1 MTKRTGAVVACLCAT
16 AIVGCVSIED
26 TRAQLKSNDPEQ
38 VRLAEENILKVVSY
52 QTLSSDMPEKYVE
65 IVESNELLGKIIS
78 CSQDPKTVAAAI
90 NKLDPSKPGT
100 PNELLVAMMEQSSD
114 KSTCEVIA
122 KKLDFC
128 QIGFCM
134 EIFSKHDG
142 LLYKSEVLA
151 DNVCSNLKE
160 DEAIQVL
167 KNCNFYRCLNSDR
180 RKKVGLRLIEMTQ
193 NAAVLYDMYN
203 GKLEGDNNSKK
214 MALQRLIAN
223 ADKIADKSIVI
234 KLLESDDVKEEGQRK
249 KLISSLPAEDAE
261 MYTLNECKDDKTF
274 YEAFKKST
282 EQVKAKVLGRA
293 LKMKDEALLVDLIRM
308 NPNYADKVVDSVGS
322 WNVKTSELAMLLLDN
337 VKNVT
342 MSSCY
347 NTNVRD
353 VEHFVVDLVS
363 KLDAKARAKYLKVAK
378 ENLEDAKKDNI
389 IFGDKFYVNMP
400 AIDYVVISFEEN
412 LEWLKNP
419 LDEENAA
426 QYLWRC
432 ADMKTDISGKDWRKE
447 WKINVLLFV
456 AKDRQQCFNV
466 KGTLEGLLD
475 FVKKYIDKSATIR
488 DITVNGGDWQFNDDE
503 HGLAIFLNDKSGVLQ
518 INRR

>member
-1 MTKRTGAVVACLCAT
+1 MDMKMIAGACLCAA

-26 TRAQLKSNDPEQ
+26 TRAQLKSNDPAQ
-38 VRLAEENILKVVSY
+38 VKQAEENILKVVTY
-52 QTLSSDMPEKYVE
+52 QALTSDRPEKYVE

-100 PNELLVAMMEQSSD
+100 PNELLLGMMEKLEHYDERLKIMS
-114 KSTCEVIA
+114 
-122 KKLDFC
+122 KKLDFSQHGLMLELYFNRNDLLWKIDVPVDSVC
-128 QIGFCM
+128 ANLNEDDAVKILKGTKN
-134 EIFSKHDG
+134 IHDD
-142 LLYKSEVLA
+142 LR
-151 DNVCSNLKE
+151 D
-160 DEAIQVL
+160 AI
-167 KNCNFYRCLNSDR
+167 
-180 RKKVGLRLIEMTQ
+180 GLRLVEMTQ
-193 NAAVLYDMYN
+193 NAAILYDMYN
-203 GKLEGDNNSKK
+203 GKLGCAYHGKVMK
-214 MALQRLIAN
+214 MALQKLIAN
-223 ADKIADKSIVI
+223 ADKISDKSIVI
-234 KLLESDDVKEEGQRK
+234 KLLKSDDVKEEGQRK

-261 MYTLNECKDDKTF
+261 IYTLNECKDDKTF
-274 YEAFKKST
+274 YEAFKKAG

-400 AIDYVVISFEEN
+400 AIDYAIISFEEN
-412 LEWLKNP
+412 LEWPKNP

-447 WKINVLLFV
+447 WKINVLLFG
-456 AKDRQQCFNV
+456 AKDRQKCFNV
-466 KGTLEGLLD
+466 KGTLEGLID
-475 FVKKYIDKSATIR
+475 FVRKYIDKSATIR
-488 DITVNGGDWQFNDDE
+488 DITINGGDWQFSDDK
-503 HGLAIFLNDKSGVLQ
+503 HGLAIFLNDKSGMLQ
-518 INRR
+518 INCR